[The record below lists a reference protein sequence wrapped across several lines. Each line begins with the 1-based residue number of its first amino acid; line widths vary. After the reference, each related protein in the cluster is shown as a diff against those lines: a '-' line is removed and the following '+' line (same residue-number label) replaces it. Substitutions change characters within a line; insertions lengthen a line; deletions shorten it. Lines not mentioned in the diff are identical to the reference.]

1 MNIIL
6 NLLLTTNL
14 DYDYLN
20 EDPRDFTFL
29 EQDMAG
35 EGVFYF
41 KLFYFSL
48 IIRNQII

>member
-6 NLLLTTNL
+6 NLLLTTEL
-14 DYDYLN
+14 DYNHLN

-35 EGVFYF
+35 VGEGV
-41 KLFYFSL
+41 LFLFF
-48 IIRNQII
+48 I